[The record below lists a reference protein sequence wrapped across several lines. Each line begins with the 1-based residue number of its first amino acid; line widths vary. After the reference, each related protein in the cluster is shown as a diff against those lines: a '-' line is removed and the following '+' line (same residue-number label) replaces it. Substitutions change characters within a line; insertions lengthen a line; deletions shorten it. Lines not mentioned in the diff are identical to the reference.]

1 MNKSEA
7 IELTQANS
15 VQIRL
20 GRVQKEKRRL
30 RFLLKHPLYS
40 FLQLLAPPKQT
51 SNGQDT
57 EEVENLFGNTKSLE
71 SSPTVTEEAEKVKRW
86 RIYSAT
92 LKKQRLQ
99 MYHAG
104 THSALLCRWVGPTTL
119 LYPAALRWLVA
130 RPAEAKFEECNEQL
144 FGSLESVMAWSLGLL
159 DMQ

>member
-71 SSPTVTEEAEKVKRW
+71 SSPTVTEEAEAANVPR
-86 RIYSAT
+86 RHALCSA
-92 LKKQRLQ
+92 LPVSG
-99 MYHAG
+99 AD
-104 THSALLCRWVGPTTL
+104 HSALPCRTPLASGQ
-119 LYPAALRWLVA
+119 A
-130 RPAEAKFEECNEQL
+130 
-144 FGSLESVMAWSLGLL
+144 S
-159 DMQ
+159 